1 MSARFEAPML
11 RILHCADA
19 SRWYARHL
27 GRVVPYRGFDKKDGW
42 VSTEPGGYTNFV
54 RAEDATLVTTTFTA
68 EEAAHWPW
76 SHVPR
81 KMMESVKPKHV
92 AQAKPLAQPARSTT
106 ERQAKGQ
113 SHAHSWA
120 EAVVNIVIGFAAS
133 MVIQA
138 LVLPAMGH
146 HITIEE
152 NFLVTCIFTV
162 VSLIRGYLIRRLFIR
177 IA

>member
-1 MSARFEAPML
+1 
-11 RILHCADA
+11 
-19 SRWYARHL
+19 
-27 GRVVPYRGFDKKDGW
+27 
-42 VSTEPGGYTNFV
+42 
-54 RAEDATLVTTTFTA
+54 
-68 EEAAHWPW
+68 
-76 SHVPR
+76 
-81 KMMESVKPKHV
+81 V